1 MNEAKYVRSEFIRL
15 KTFFCLI
22 LSDLERGDKAEI
34 DAYAFSEML
43 VARLK
48 QHNPKNKHYDF

>member
-43 VARLK
+43 WASLK
-48 QHNPKNKHYDF
+48 TDRQ

>member
-1 MNEAKYVRSEFIRL
+1 MNETKYVRSEFIRL

-43 VARLK
+43 AVILVRIIRMR
-48 QHNPKNKHYDF
+48 PF